1 MEIKEVVIKLSE
13 ETLRELEKSAKAAG
27 KEPGEI
33 AADLVTRSINPG
45 SSKPTVQSFP
55 SVALMR
61 ENAILPSESRVPQ
74 QNLLFP
80 GHPGIINQP
89 SPEKQ
94 QRRKELEAQMRELS
108 LLIDTATE
116 DKKETYSLQYAILAA
131 ELEATL

>member
-33 AADLVTRSINPG
+33 AADLVTRSLNGGPRQNA
-45 SSKPTVQSFP
+45 VQSFP

-61 ENAILPSESRVPQ
+61 DRTVLPAESPIPDRNQ
-74 QNLLFP
+74 LFP
-80 GHPGIINQP
+80 SNLSVPAQP
-89 SPEKQ
+89 SPEKT
-94 QRRKELEAQMRELS
+94 QRRKDLEAQMRELS